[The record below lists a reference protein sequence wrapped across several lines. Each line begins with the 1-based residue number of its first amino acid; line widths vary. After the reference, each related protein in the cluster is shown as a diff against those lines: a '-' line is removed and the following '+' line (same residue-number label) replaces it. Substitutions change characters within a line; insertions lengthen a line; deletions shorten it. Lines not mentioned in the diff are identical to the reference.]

1 MGDVLTPLNV
11 QHEGRLSV
19 VESKID
25 RIIPMVE
32 DLHADMSA
40 RRARGDFLSNL
51 TRYSM
56 WIVAGFIGVFGAAK
70 SAAVFSW
77 IDAWPK

>member
-70 SAAVFSW
+70 SAALLGWVNTF
-77 IDAWPK
+77 PR